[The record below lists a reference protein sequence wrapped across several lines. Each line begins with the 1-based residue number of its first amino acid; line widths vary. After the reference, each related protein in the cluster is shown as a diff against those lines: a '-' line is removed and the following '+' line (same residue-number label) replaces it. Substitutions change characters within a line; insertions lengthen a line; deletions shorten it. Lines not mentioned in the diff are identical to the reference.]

1 MKRSEMLLKRVL
13 SAVKNHDFRWKS
25 KKIKVEISCGISTTS
40 ELDSQ
45 ENEQK
50 LISKADSRLY
60 MVKRSQGLMHSIA
73 QTQPEWAVKY
83 KSQIA
88 TSLPF

>member
-1 MKRSEMLLKRVL
+1 LQSL
-13 SAVKNHDFRWKS
+13 NHDFRWKS
-25 KKIKVEISCGISTTS
+25 KKIKVKISCGISTTS

-45 ENEQK
+45 GNEIN

-60 MVKRSQGLMHSIA
+60 MVKRSQDLIHSIA
-73 QTQPEWAVKY
+73 QTQPEWAGKY

-88 TSLPF
+88 TSLPC